1 MKLNRKGYMLVEII
15 VSFSV
20 AMGIAF
26 YLINLTYKFVD
37 NNDIIYQDSLYMKDK
52 ILITKNIMND
62 LDNGVVTTI
71 DENNSCEF
79 ELKSLNSTDDVVPD
93 DGHIADGENINEKSI
108 NRKLEIDKG
117 ILKYGM
123 IENGNFITDDVS
135 YYEKQIES
143 SLQFGTAVCKIENG
157 IFSIIIP
164 LRSIYSD
171 EVYDIKL
178 MAKVDG

>member
-1 MKLNRKGYMLVEII
+1 MLVEIV

-37 NNDIIYQDSLYMKDK
+37 NNDNIYQDSLYMKDK

-62 LDNGVVTTI
+62 LDNGFVIGDATSI
-71 DENNSCEF
+71 HKNDNSCEF
-79 ELKSLNSTDDVVPD
+79 ELKPLNNIDDAVPD
-93 DGHIADGENINEKSI
+93 NGNVSSDEDKNEK
-108 NRKLEIDKG
+108 RKLEINNG
-117 ILKYGM
+117 LLKYGM
-123 IENGNFITDDVS
+123 IDENGNFNTSDIS
-135 YYEKQIES
+135 YYEKQIEK
-143 SLQFGTAVCKIENG
+143 SLQVGTADCKIDNG
-157 IFSIIIP
+157 IFIIRIP

-178 MAKVDG
+178 MAKVS

>member
-1 MKLNRKGYMLVEII
+1 MNRMKLNRKGYMLVEII

-37 NNDIIYQDSLYMKDK
+37 NNDTIYQDSLYMKDK

-62 LDNGVVTTI
+62 LDSGVVTEI
-71 DENNSCEF
+71 VENNNNSCKF
-79 ELKSLNSTDDVVPD
+79 KFKSLDATNDDEDQLRNLFIYGRNIKYGKLDD
-93 DGHIADGENINEKSI
+93 DG
-108 NRKLEIDKG
+108 
-117 ILKYGM
+117 
-123 IENGNFITDDVS
+123 NFDTNDIS
-135 YYEKQIES
+135 YYEKQIEK
-143 SLQFGTAVCKIENG
+143 SLQFGTVNCEIGNG
-157 IFSIIIP
+157 IFIIKIP

-178 MAKVDG
+178 MAKVS

>member
-1 MKLNRKGYMLVEII
+1 MLVEII

-37 NNDIIYQDSLYMKDK
+37 NNDTIYQDSLYMKDK

-62 LDNGVVTTI
+62 LDSGVVTEI
-71 DENNSCEF
+71 VEKNNNSCKF
-79 ELKSLNSTDDVVPD
+79 KFKSLDATNDDED
-93 DGHIADGENINEKSI
+93 QLRNLFIDGRNI
-108 NRKLEIDKG
+108 
-117 ILKYGM
+117 KYGM
-123 IENGNFITDDVS
+123 IDENGNFNTSDIS
-135 YYEKQIES
+135 YYEKQIEK
-143 SLQFGTAVCKIENG
+143 SLQFGTVNCEIGNG
-157 IFSIIIP
+157 IFIIKIP

-178 MAKVDG
+178 MAKVS